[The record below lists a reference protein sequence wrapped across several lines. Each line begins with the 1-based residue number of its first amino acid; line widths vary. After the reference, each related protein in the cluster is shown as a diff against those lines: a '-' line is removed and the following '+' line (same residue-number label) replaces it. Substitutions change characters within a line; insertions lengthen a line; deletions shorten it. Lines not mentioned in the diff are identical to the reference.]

1 CRPPRSAPLFP
12 YTTLFRSLK
21 HGFVYSDC
29 RVDDARLVIANAV
42 DAAER
47 GARILVGTECLLARR
62 QGALWHA
69 ALSGGVEVR
78 ARAIVNAAGPW
89 VKDVLNQ
96 RLGQPSRDAVR
107 LVKGSHIVLPRLYA
121 GEHAFILQND
131 DRRVVF
137 MIPWEG

>member
-1 CRPPRSAPLFP
+1 MAGCAISSSSSSAWSPRRSPSA
-12 YTTLFRSLK
+12 RS
-21 HGFVYSDC
+21 C
-29 RVDDARLVIANAV
+29 CVDDARLVVANAV

-62 QGALWHA
+62 DGALWHA

-107 LVKGSHIVLPRLYA
+107 LVKG
-121 GEHAFILQND
+121 
-131 DRRVVF
+131 
-137 MIPWEG
+137 